1 MTDRQQHGGSA
12 CPEAR
17 RSPSRARRASLAAIA
32 VAGAFAVLAT
42 GAQASTVTVG
52 SVLPSPFVSAPFGQV
67 QTQFNTALP
76 EKGANLVSPT
86 NGVIVRWRIQGAKGG
101 PFYLRVL
108 HPSGTGAYS
117 ASGTSGP
124 ATPSGPGPLHTFT
137 TNMPIRTGDLI
148 GVDPTDGTDEIG
160 VASVPGANFAFIFP
174 PPFDGATVAPSGTE
188 SGKEIEL
195 SAEIQPTPE
204 VTAIAPA
211 SGSIA
216 GGTAVT
222 IKGTDFNGASAVK
235 FGSKPAVSLT
245 VDNDNQIT
253 ATAPPSS
260 KPGKVH
266 VTVTTLAGT
275 SPNVGSDRFGY
286 TACVVPKLAGKRL
299 KAAKKSLKQAGCKLG
314 KVKKVAGPASKVGK
328 VVKQSPKAGKA
339 LAPGSKVSLKL
350 GK

>member
-1 MTDRQQHGGSA
+1 
-12 CPEAR
+12 
-17 RSPSRARRASLAAIA
+17 
-32 VAGAFAVLAT
+32 
-42 GAQASTVTVG
+42 VTVG
-52 SVLPSPFVSAPFGQV
+52 SVLPSPFVSTPFGQV

-86 NGVIVRWRIQGAKGG
+86 NGAIVRWRVQGAKGG

-124 ATPSGPGPLHTFT
+124 ATPSGTGLQTFT
-137 TNMPIRTGDLI
+137 TNMAIRAGDLI
-148 GVDPTDGTDEIG
+148 GVDPTNGTDEIG

-174 PPFDGATVAPSGTE
+174 PPFDGATVAPSGTG
-188 SGKEIEL
+188 SGQEIEL
-195 SAEIQPTPE
+195 SAEIQPTPK
-204 VTAIAPA
+204 VTAVSPA

-216 GGTAVT
+216 GATTVT
-222 IKGTDFNGASAVK
+222 LEGTDFNGASEVK
-235 FGSKPAVSLT
+235 FGEKPAASFK

-253 ATAPPSS
+253 ATSPSS
-260 KPGKVH
+260 KKPGKVH
-266 VTVTTLAGT
+266 VTVTTLAGS
-275 SPNVGSDRFGY
+275 SPNVGADRFNY
-286 TACVVPKLAGKRL
+286 TACVVPKLAGKHL
-299 KAAKKSLKQAGCKLG
+299 KAAKKSLKQANCKLG

-339 LAPGSKVSLKL
+339 LAPGSKVSVKL